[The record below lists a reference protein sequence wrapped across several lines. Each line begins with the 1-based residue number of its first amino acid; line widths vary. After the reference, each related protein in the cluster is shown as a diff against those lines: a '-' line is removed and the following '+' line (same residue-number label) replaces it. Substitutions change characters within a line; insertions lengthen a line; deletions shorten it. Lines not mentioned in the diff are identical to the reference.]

1 MTSNAKRLIRD
12 GRLID
17 PHSGTDAVG
26 DLLLD
31 GGKIVSA
38 GGRIE
43 APGAEVIDASGLV
56 VAPGFI
62 DMHVHLR
69 EPGQAYK
76 ETIITGARAAARG
89 GFTAVCAMPNTSP
102 VNDSPEVTAWIREA
116 SAQADVRVFPIAALT
131 RGQKGV
137 EPVDFD
143 ALLEAGAAAFSD
155 DGRCIQ
161 DEDLMRRVLEAA
173 RARGALVIDH
183 CEDRAL
189 FGNGVVNDGPVARR
203 LNLPGIPAAAEDVI
217 VARDIALAG
226 RTGGRV
232 HLAHLSTKGSVE
244 LVGEA
249 KRRGLPVT
257 AEVTPHHLLLTE
269 DDVEAGGPNFKM
281 NPPLRSAA
289 DAAAL
294 AAAVRDGIIDVFAT
308 DHAPH
313 AVAEKAAGLRDAPF
327 GIVGLETAIPLLLDR
342 LVGRGVISLLRFAAM
357 GSLRPAEILRWPD
370 KGRLAPGAAADVT
383 ILDLERTVTVDAARF
398 ASLGRNTPFDGW
410 TLRGAPVMTIVG
422 GRTVFS
428 EMPC

>member
-1 MTSNAKRLIRD
+1 M
-12 GRLID
+12 
-17 PHSGTDAVG
+17 
-26 DLLLD
+26 D

-76 ETIITGARAAARG
+76 ETIISGARAAARG

>member
-1 MTSNAKRLIRD
+1 M
-12 GRLID
+12 
-17 PHSGTDAVG
+17 
-26 DLLLD
+26 D

>member
-1 MTSNAKRLIRD
+1 M
-12 GRLID
+12 
-17 PHSGTDAVG
+17 
-26 DLLLD
+26 D

-183 CEDRAL
+183 C
-189 FGNGVVNDGPVARR
+189 
-203 LNLPGIPAAAEDVI
+203 
-217 VARDIALAG
+217 
-226 RTGGRV
+226 
-232 HLAHLSTKGSVE
+232 
-244 LVGEA
+244 
-249 KRRGLPVT
+249 
-257 AEVTPHHLLLTE
+257 
-269 DDVEAGGPNFKM
+269 
-281 NPPLRSAA
+281 
-289 DAAAL
+289 
-294 AAAVRDGIIDVFAT
+294 
-308 DHAPH
+308 
-313 AVAEKAAGLRDAPF
+313 
-327 GIVGLETAIPLLLDR
+327 
-342 LVGRGVISLLRFAAM
+342 
-357 GSLRPAEILRWPD
+357 
-370 KGRLAPGAAADVT
+370 
-383 ILDLERTVTVDAARF
+383 
-398 ASLGRNTPFDGW
+398 
-410 TLRGAPVMTIVG
+410 
-422 GRTVFS
+422 
-428 EMPC
+428 

>member
-1 MTSNAKRLIRD
+1 M
-12 GRLID
+12 
-17 PHSGTDAVG
+17 
-26 DLLLD
+26 D

-313 AVAEKAAGLRDAPF
+313 AASEKAAGLRDAPF

-383 ILDLERTVTVDAARF
+383 ILDLERTVTVDASRF

>member
-1 MTSNAKRLIRD
+1 
-12 GRLID
+12 
-17 PHSGTDAVG
+17 
-26 DLLLD
+26 LD

>member
-1 MTSNAKRLIRD
+1 M
-12 GRLID
+12 
-17 PHSGTDAVG
+17 
-26 DLLLD
+26 D
-31 GGKIVSA
+31 GGKIASA

-43 APGAEVIDASGLV
+43 APGADVIDASGLV

-76 ETIITGARAAARG
+76 ETIISGARAAARG

-116 SAQADVRVFPIAALT
+116 AAGAVIRVFPIAALT
-131 RGQKGV
+131 RGQKGG

-143 ALLEAGAAAFSD
+143 ALLEAGAVAFSD

-173 RARGALVIDH
+173 RARDTLVIDH

-189 FGNGVVNDGPVARR
+189 FGDGVINDGPIARR
-203 LNLPGIPAAAEDVI
+203 LNLPGIPAAAEEAI

-313 AVAEKAAGLRDAPF
+313 AASEKAAGLRDAPF

-383 ILDLERTVTVDAARF
+383 ILDLERTVTVDASRF

>member
-1 MTSNAKRLIRD
+1 
-12 GRLID
+12 
-17 PHSGTDAVG
+17 
-26 DLLLD
+26 LD

-281 NPPLRSAA
+281 NPPLRRAV

-313 AVAEKAAGLRDAPF
+313 AAAEKAAGLRDAPF

-342 LVGRGVISLLRFAAM
+342 LVGRGVISLLRFVAL
-357 GSLRPAEILRWPD
+357 GSLRPAEILQWPD

-383 ILDLERTVTVDAARF
+383 ILDLERTVTVDASRF